1 MKSSRREKFERRKSL
16 KTSVGAPG
24 ADNKSLEYLIFEFH
38 SQIQQ
43 RRFFF
48 IATLAIFKL
57 AANSGCQVLLQKIL

>member
-1 MKSSRREKFERRKSL
+1 MSIKEMKSLRRG
-16 KTSVGAPG
+16 TPA

-43 RRFFF
+43 RQFFS
-48 IATLAIFKL
+48 IATLAIFKP